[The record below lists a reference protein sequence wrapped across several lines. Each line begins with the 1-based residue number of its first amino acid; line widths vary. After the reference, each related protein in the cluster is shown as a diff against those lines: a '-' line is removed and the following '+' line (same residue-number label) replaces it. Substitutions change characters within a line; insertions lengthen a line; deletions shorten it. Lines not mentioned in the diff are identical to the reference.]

1 MTSADC
7 LLRLAGVGKAYRTLQ
22 VLQDIS
28 CSIARADVVS
38 IIGPS
43 GSGKSTLL
51 RCIGLLEPVDTGM
64 IWLNGAEIGF
74 TRLVNGKRH
83 VVRGVEIARTRRHIG
98 MVFQN
103 FNLFPHKTILEN
115 VMEGPLVVLR
125 QPRQECREQAE
136 SLLQRVG
143 IFEKRNEYLSR
154 LSGGQQQR
162 AAIARALA
170 MKPDLM
176 LFDEP
181 TSALDPELKGEVL
194 SVIQNLCAEG
204 MTSIIVT
211 HEMRFAREVSNR
223 VMMFDAGRIVE
234 EGAPDVIFTAP
245 SRART
250 REFLQ
255 KVR

>member
-1 MTSADC
+1 VTTDC
-7 LLRLAGVGKAYRTLQ
+7 LLRLEGVSKSYRDLH
-22 VLQDIS
+22 VLRRVS
-28 CSIARADVVS
+28 CTIQRADVMS

-51 RCIGLLEPVDTGM
+51 RCIGLLEPVNSGAIFLD
-64 IWLNGAEIGF
+64 GAEIGF
-74 TRLVNGKRH
+74 THDVGGKRRP
-83 VVRGVEIARTRRHIG
+83 VRGAEIARTRRRIG

-103 FNLFPHKTILEN
+103 FNLFPHKTILQN

-125 QPRQECREQAE
+125 QSQKECRQQAE
-136 SLLQRVG
+136 ALLQRVG
-143 IFEKRNEYLSR
+143 IYEKRDEYLSR

-194 SVIQNLCAEG
+194 SVIQGLCAEG

-223 VMMFDAGRIVE
+223 VLMFDAGEIIE
-234 EGAPDVIFTAP
+234 ESDPETIFTAP
-245 SRART
+245 SRQRT
-250 REFLQ
+250 QEFLQ

>member
-1 MTSADC
+1 VTTADC
-7 LLRLAGVGKAYRTLQ
+7 LLRLQAVSKTYRDLR
-22 VLQDIS
+22 VLNDIS
-28 CSIARADVVS
+28 CTVARADVVS

-51 RCIGLLEPVDTGM
+51 RCIGLLEPVDAGT

-74 TRLVNGKRH
+74 TRLVDGKRRA
-83 VVRGVEIARTRRHIG
+83 VRGAEIARTRRHIG

-125 QPRQECREQAE
+125 QARKECREQAE
-136 SLLQRVG
+136 ALLQQVG

-162 AAIARALA
+162 AAIARAVA

-194 SVIQNLCAEG
+194 SVIQKLCAEG

-223 VMMFDAGRIVE
+223 VLMFDAGQIVE
-234 EGAPDVIFTAP
+234 EGAPDAIFTTP